1 MTLDE
6 AIANCH
12 EKADYLKTQS
22 HQFDGDSSKEANDL
36 KTDCLECAKEYEQL
50 AEWLKHYQAIRQI
63 IHEYGCDYA
72 PVNPDRKPKHTE
84 GKYFNMIL
92 DTFNK

>member
-1 MTLDE
+1 MMELSEAIKHCDEKAKELREKTLDM
-6 AIANCH
+6 IANG
-12 EKADYLKTQS
+12 ENP
-22 HQFDGDSSKEANDL
+22 KERA
-36 KTDCLECAKEYEQL
+36 DCLECAEEHEQL

-84 GKYFNMIL
+84 GEYFNMIL